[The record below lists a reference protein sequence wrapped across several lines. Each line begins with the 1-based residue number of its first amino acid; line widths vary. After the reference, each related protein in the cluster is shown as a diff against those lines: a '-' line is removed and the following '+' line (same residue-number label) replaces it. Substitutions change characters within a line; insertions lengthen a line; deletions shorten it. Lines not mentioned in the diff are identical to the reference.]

1 MKIHRILATLVTCMA
16 LPTIVNGSS
25 ACVQEKNHLF
35 ASAKYGYYSSEDI
48 WNMHSE
54 IKPAHD
60 DFTKNMGELYFE
72 AGFTDRD
79 TISLTLAWARI
90 FETLNGTIYG
100 FSDMEV
106 GWKRHIG
113 EWNSHIIAAELDA
126 FIPIDPFYQP
136 GLRYGV
142 YGAAFSLL
150 ASKGFYLWD
159 RFAWYDLRLGYLWY
173 SEFPSDQIL
182 ADAAINYHP
191 IPKLFFQ
198 LGAYLEYG
206 ILNGNSRNDRSLFM
220 YNPNFRL
227 LRGKFE
233 VTYCLPRGISI
244 VGGYD
249 RFLWGRNVG
258 AGGMFYCGLQYQH

>member
-1 MKIHRILATLVTCMA
+1 MSCHHKLIA
-16 LPTIVNGSS
+16 LLICIGLPSAVCGSS

-35 ASAKYGYYSSEDI
+35 ASAKYSYYSSENI

-60 DFTKNMGELYFE
+60 DFNMNMGEAYFE
-72 AGFTDRD
+72 VGLTELD
-79 TISLTLAWARI
+79 TISLALGWARI
-90 FETLNGTIYG
+90 FETLNGAIYG
-100 FSDMEV
+100 FSDMEL

-113 EWNSHIIAAELDA
+113 DWNSHVIAAELDA
-126 FIPIDPFYQP
+126 FIPIDAFYEP
-136 GLRYGV
+136 GIRYGV

-159 RFAWYDLRLGYLWY
+159 KYAWYDLRLGYLWY
-173 SEFPSDQIL
+173 SKFPSDQIL

-198 LGAYLEYG
+198 LGTYLEYG
-206 ILNGNSRNDRSLFM
+206 ILNGNSRNDRSLFIF
-220 YNPNFRL
+220 NPNFRL
-227 LRGKFE
+227 LRGKIE
-233 VTYCLPRGISI
+233 ATYCLCKGISI

-258 AGGMFYCGLQYQH
+258 AGGLFYCGLQYQH